1 MSLNQYHR
9 TINPA
14 SVKLTLILFLF
25 CLPLLVFPQEKKRIE
40 IIRAGT
46 LEADEK
52 IAPNAQRLID
62 SVLIRHKDILI
73 WCDSAYNY
81 TATNRVDAFGNV
93 HINQGDT
100 LHLYAHKVFY
110 DANRSFARAMNNV
123 RLKNKSITLY
133 SDTVDFDIAANIGYY
148 DDKGKIIDSTN
159 ILTSVI
165 GKYYIDDDLI
175 HFIKNVH
182 GYNENYNLYSDTL
195 FYNTETEVFDIEG
208 PTTIQDSTNNLYAE
222 DGWYNTVTGEAE
234 LTKKPEVFNDKQL
247 LRAAYI
253 KYNEK
258 DGNGMARE
266 SVHIH
271 DYENSTI
278 VEGMKAVYNESIEMA
293 TVTDSAVF
301 IMYSEK
307 DTLYLHADTLRTVPD
322 TIEGEKVIN
331 AFYQVRFYRNDLQGL
346 CDSLVYY
353 TKDSVVQLHNNP
365 VIWSDIHQLSADL
378 IQLKQHTH
386 EPDEMHL
393 NNNSFIISKQD
404 SGQFDQI
411 KGKDM
416 IGYIVNNEINTIDVD
431 GNGQTLYYAREEDEI
446 IGLNRAE
453 SSNIRISFED
463 GKIHRIA
470 FLKSP
475 TGNLKPLFELSEE
488 EKKLSG
494 FDWKIQ
500 LRPLSKHDIFPREE
514 IVEEKEPDEEIKQE

>member
-1 MSLNQYHR
+1 MLLNQNHS
-9 TINPA
+9 TFKPA
-14 SVKLTLILFLF
+14 LFGLVAMLLF
-25 CLPLLVFPQEKKRIE
+25 FCFPSQVLSQEKKMIE
-40 IIRAGT
+40 ILRAGT

-62 SVLIRHKDILI
+62 SVLIKHKEILI

-100 LHLYAHKVFY
+100 LHLYAQKVFY
-110 DANRSFARAMNNV
+110 NANNSFARAMNNV

-165 GKYYIDDDLI
+165 GKYYIDNDLV

-182 GYNENYNLYSDTL
+182 GYNEKYNLYSDTL
-195 FYNTETEVFDIEG
+195 YYNTETEVFDIEG
-208 PTTIQDSTNNLYAE
+208 PTTIQDSSNNLYAE
-222 DGWYNTVTGEAE
+222 DGWYNTITGEAE
-234 LTKKPEVFNDKQL
+234 LTKRPEIFNDTRL
-247 LRAAYI
+247 LRAGYI
-253 KYNEK
+253 KYNES

-271 DYENSTI
+271 DFENSTI
-278 VEGMKAVYNESIEMA
+278 VEGMNAVYNETIEIA

-301 IMYSEK
+301 MMYSEK

-331 AFYQVRFYRNDLQGL
+331 AFYQVRFYRSDLQGL
-346 CDSLVYY
+346 CDSLVYF

-365 VIWSDIHQLSADL
+365 IIWSDIHQLKADL
-378 IQLKQHTH
+378 IQLKQYTDA
-386 EPDEMHL
+386 PDEMHL

-411 KGKDM
+411 KGKNM

-431 GNGQTLYYAREEDEI
+431 GNGQTLYYAREEEEI

-453 SSNIRISFED
+453 SSNIKISFKE
-463 GKIHRIA
+463 GKIYRIA

-475 TGNLKPLFELSEE
+475 TGNLKPLFELNEE
-488 EKKLSG
+488 EKRLSG

-500 LRPLSKHDIFPREE
+500 LRPLSRHDIFPPQE
-514 IVEEKEPDEEIKQE
+514 IVEGKKREQEIKQE